1 MNFSFNFSFNIDID
15 MKTKTKPVE
24 KIYIPVNEKSGEHEI
39 TTSPMPSKGGYL
51 RKCITFVKDWNGVLF
66 PAIQF
71 VIEKCQTIVSIV
83 RSLLG

>member
-1 MNFSFNFSFNIDID
+1 MKIKINFSINFSI
-15 MKTKTKPVE
+15 KTKVKPVE

-51 RKCITFVKDWNGVLF
+51 RRCITFVKDWNWILV
-66 PAIQF
+66 PAIRF